1 MSWKDRCA
9 AAAPRCRSGLCP
21 KHAVVSADALQP
33 CEAPPP
39 TDEARGEGDGLPP
52 GCHRRREARPK
63 VLDAKRPHA
72 MTGDCADP
80 GERRRMPIEN
90 RHDAAI
96 GRHVGEQTFDM
107 RARMYKPAL
116 TGALRGGPA
125 GVEAIRRR
133 DGEEAHVPA
142 VLGHQ
147 SDGLDCFGR
156 DRPGTGNDDLTVRP
170 RLAQPVGSDR
180 PCRVGAQ
187 TSR

>member
-1 MSWKDRCA
+1 MPIEIGKRA
-9 AAAPRCRSGLCP
+9 GL
-21 KHAVVSADALQP
+21 
-33 CEAPPP
+33 
-39 TDEARGEGDGLPP
+39 
-52 GCHRRREARPK
+52 PK

-80 GERRRMPIEN
+80 GEGRRMPIEN

-96 GRHVGEQTFDM
+96 GRHVGEQTFNV
-107 RARMYKPAL
+107 RSRMYKPTL

-125 GVEAIRRR
+125 SVEPIRRR

-156 DRPGTGNDDLTVRP
+156 DRPGIGNDDLAVRL
-170 RLAQPVGSDR
+170 RSGVM
-180 PCRVGAQ
+180 
-187 TSR
+187 